1 MDGRKIPCHF
11 ENPFVNVFIAI
22 AMTLNIYIFKPLGFV
37 TPNIIT
43 SLSLITG
50 FTSLYCFYK
59 ELPILFA
66 VLFLISYILDCAD
79 GNYARRY
86 HMVTRFGDYYDH
98 LSDVFKLVGL
108 LVLVWMSPSL
118 SPFQKTFFYAVTGL
132 LTCLANVHLGC
143 QEKVYGLSEESGFL
157 ALTSLLCPPGSAEAW
172 IPFTRYFG
180 VGTLQVFIVVYIGY
194 IIF

>member
-1 MDGRKIPCHF
+1 MDGRKIPYHF
-11 ENPFVNVFIAI
+11 ENPFDIVFIEI
-22 AMTLNIYIFKPLGFV
+22 AMTLNTYVFKPLGFV

-50 FTSLYCFYK
+50 LASLYCFYK
-59 ELPILFA
+59 QLPILFA

-98 LSDVFKLVGL
+98 GSDMFKLVGL
-108 LVLVWMSPSL
+108 LVLVWISPGFSQ
-118 SPFQKTFFYAVTGL
+118 SQKIFFYAVTGL

-143 QEKVYGLSEESGFL
+143 QEKVYGLSDESGFL
-157 ALTSLLCPPGSAEAW
+157 VLTSLLCPSGAAETW

-180 VGTLQVFIVVYIGY
+180 VGTLQVFIVVYIVY